1 MDRLEAMRAFQRV
14 VETGSFSAVARER
27 RVAQPTISKQI
38 AALEAHL
45 GTQLLN
51 RTSRSLS
58 LTESGQEFYEAASKL
73 LADLEAA
80 ESRIGRRQA
89 SPSGLLRVT
98 LSAGFGRM
106 HVVPLLPAFLAQ
118 YPDVAVDIV
127 ISDRFLDLV
136 EEGLDLAVRI
146 GQLND
151 SSLIA
156 RRIGFSGR
164 RTVAT
169 SSYLDRHGVPLA
181 PQDLIHHE
189 AIAHVFRG
197 TPQDWRFQGPE
208 GPVEIQPS
216 GRVRANDAENI
227 RQAVLSGLGIAHVPA
242 WLFHTEIQRGEVR
255 VLLENWQPPADPI
268 HAVYPA
274 ARRPATKT
282 RVFID
287 YLADAFAKQPH
298 FVQSR

>member
-1 MDRLEAMRAFQRV
+1 MDRLDAIAAFQRV

-45 GTQLLN
+45 GAQLLN

-58 LTESGQEFYEAASKL
+58 LTEAGQEFYEAASRL

-89 SPSGLLRVT
+89 SPSGVLRVT

-106 HVVPLLPAFLAQ
+106 HVVPLLPAFLAL
-118 YPDVAVDIV
+118 YPEIAVDIT

-136 EEGLDLAVRI
+136 EEGLDLAIRI
-146 GQLND
+146 GHLND

-156 RRIGFSGR
+156 RRLGFSGR

-169 SSYLDRHGVPLA
+169 QSYLDRHGIPLS
-181 PQDLIHHE
+181 PQDLAHYE
-189 AIAHVFRG
+189 GIAFVFRG
-197 TPQDWRFQGPE
+197 TPQDWRFRGPD
-208 GPVEIQPS
+208 GPMEIRPA

-242 WLFHTEIQRGEVR
+242 WLFHAEIRRGEVK
-255 VLLENWQPPADPI
+255 VLLEKWQPPADPI
-268 HAVYPA
+268 HAVYQA

-287 YLADAFAKQPH
+287 YLADAFAKQRH
-298 FVQSR
+298 FSQ